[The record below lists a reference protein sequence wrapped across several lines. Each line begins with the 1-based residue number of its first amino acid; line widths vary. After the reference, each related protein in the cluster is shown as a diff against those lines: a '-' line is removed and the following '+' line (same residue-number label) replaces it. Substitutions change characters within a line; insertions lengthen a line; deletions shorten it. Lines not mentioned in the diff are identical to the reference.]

1 MRLIQHDADSGVGW
15 RVCEWAWVGV
25 LAGHSLTPRLLL
37 RATAIKQLV
46 MRLQQQQQL
55 HASAT
60 ASEIAP
66 AISIIRRERDIPVG
80 ITMCGAALAEQS
92 AALSKIN
99 TRCQRLNAPQT
110 HPRVFFLPRV
120 AALPYGLIS
129 MLFLFF
135 FFRLANCASAR

>member
-1 MRLIQHDADSGVGW
+1 VGVGG
-15 RVCEWAWVGV
+15 CVGWSFTHFTAATTCYGDKT
-25 LAGHSLTPRLLL
+25 AGDA
-37 RATAIKQLV
+37 ATAV
-46 MRLQQQQQL
+46 QQQQQL
-55 HASAT
+55 HSSAA

-66 AISIIRRERDIPVG
+66 AISIIRRERDIHVG

-135 FFRLANCASAR
+135 FRLANCASAR

>member
-25 LAGHSLTPRLLL
+25 LAGHSLTSRLPL

-46 MRLQQQQQL
+46 MRLQQL

-66 AISIIRRERDIPVG
+66 AISIIRRERDIHVG

-135 FFRLANCASAR
+135 FRLANCASAR